1 VHRDPSFSLHDFK
14 NWLSGQSDL
23 NEFFDLSN
31 RTAGSRPGDEMVGC
45 EVYAKVS
52 TKKLMEKIEPEEG
65 DAETLI
71 EDLVENGGMV
81 LSVDGKNLL
90 VEVETG
96 SFLIPRFCVRLVTP
110 E

>member
-1 VHRDPSFSLHDFK
+1 MHRDPLFSLHEFK
-14 NWLSGQSDL
+14 NWLSKQSDM
-23 NEFFDLSN
+23 NEFFDLSS
-31 RTAGSRPGDEMVGC
+31 RTSGSRPGDEMIGC

-52 TKKLMEKIEPEEG
+52 MKKLMERCEPEGG
-65 DAETLI
+65 DAEALI

-81 LSVDGKNLL
+81 LAVEGKNLL

-96 SFLIPRFCVRLVTP
+96 SFYIPRFCVRLVKP